1 MKYQFYESY
10 EFENLAAFATENLKS
25 FKAALYQKFYKK
37 HYKISQLERF
47 WNINFTT
54 LQKF

>member
-47 WNINFTT
+47 
-54 LQKF
+54 